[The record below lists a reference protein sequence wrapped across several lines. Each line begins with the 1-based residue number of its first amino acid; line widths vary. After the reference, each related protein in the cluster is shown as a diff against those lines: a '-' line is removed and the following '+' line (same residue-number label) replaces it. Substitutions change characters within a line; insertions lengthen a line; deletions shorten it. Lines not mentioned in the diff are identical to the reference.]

1 MKNKRQTVNSLM
13 VNFNYENG
21 VMEYQ
26 LLFTA
31 FANYFSSS
39 EKDEMTSKMQIAHFL
54 ENFLRKE
61 QIQESLTI
69 TDINGLKDNNYIN
82 TNINNIKMYQN
93 ILLLIYEELSS
104 NNKKV
109 SHFILEIVSNVSACL
124 INYFNNNNNDKIQIN
139 DDSFSSAP
147 DCFNCDKKFI
157 CNKDTR
163 DIELIE
169 QLREEDK
176 KTFSNLTKNVKE
188 FFQDNKNLIDNNETD
203 INDIVLTPVIN
214 LNSSFDNN
222 SKFNFN
228 NFNKNFIKEYL
239 LRKNL
244 IPYKCNIC
252 GIDSWQN
259 TFLPLELDIID
270 LTKTELDNYRFL
282 CPNCYSQVGR

>member
-109 SHFILEIVSNVSACL
+109 SHFILEIISNVSSCL
-124 INYFNNNNNDKIQIN
+124 INYFNNTNDQIN
-139 DDSFSSAP
+139 NEDSSSTP

-169 QLREEDK
+169 QLRKEDQE
-176 KTFSNLTKNVKE
+176 TFSNLTKNIKE
-188 FFQDNKNLIDNNETD
+188 FFQNDENIVNNDETD
-203 INDIVLTPVIN
+203 INDIVLTSTVDLDSYFVN
-214 LNSSFDNN
+214 D
-222 SKFNFN
+222 SKLNFN
-228 NFNKNFIKEYL
+228 NSNKNFIKEYL

-244 IPYKCNIC
+244 IPYECNVC
-252 GIDSWQN
+252 GINSWQN
-259 TFLPLELDIID
+259 TVLPLELDIID
-270 LTKTELDNYRFL
+270 FRKTELNNYRFL
-282 CPNCYSQVGR
+282 CPNCYSQIGG